1 MAITGGAALVAGVAG
16 TVGGISTTAIM
27 VAGLAIT
34 AVGIITKNPL
44 LMKIGGGMSL
54 GSGVAG
60 AANGAGAAAEGAA
73 ASAAPDATS
82 AAITAP
88 SVAETAGAGSQ
99 AAGDV
104 AASNLGD
111 VGVSAVT
118 GSGAPMGFDTAA
130 SLSNAAPAV
139 TDATGGLAA
148 TPVDSSLAQAANPNA
163 GNSINANLA
172 ATDTSPAAQS
182 AATPN
187 MNPANVN
194 PANTNAAN
202 VNAPNT
208 NQANLAAN
216 SPVAPGSQAP
226 VGVPGQSGASDVAAA
241 NTGVT
246 GSGAPMG
253 YNTPS
258 NLSAGMLNGSA
269 EMTPPSNYMGGVLDA
284 IGKWWTGAG
293 DKTQSAVIQGGLGV
307 VSGVG
312 KGALDM
318 ISAQQQT
325 ALKQQLQTFQMNNMS
340 GASSVPKVGVT
351 PSNGANPYA
360 NANTP
365 TPAFAGT
372 TPRAGL
378 INTAQVQ

>member
-1 MAITGGAALVAGVAG
+1 MAITGGAALIGGIA
-16 TVGGISTTAIM
+16 TVGGVSSTAII

-34 AVGIITKNPL
+34 AVGFITKNAVL
-44 LMKIGGGMSL
+44 SKIGGGLSL
-54 GSGVAG
+54 GAGVGSLAG
-60 AANGAGAAAEGAA
+60 GASAAG
-73 ASAAPDATS
+73 AAPDATS
-82 AAITAP
+82 AAIDAP
-88 SVAETAGAGSQ
+88 SVVAPGTQ
-99 AAGDV
+99 AVGDV
-104 AASNLGD
+104 AASNVGD
-111 VGVSAVT
+111 AGVSAVT
-118 GSGAPMGFDTAA
+118 GSAGTGAPMGFDTAS
-130 SLSNAAPAV
+130 SLSNAAPSVQAA
-139 TDATGGLAA
+139 TDTTGLAA
-148 TPVDSSLAQAANPNA
+148 TPVDPSLAQATNPNA
-163 GNSINANLA
+163 GNSINASLA

-187 MNPANVN
+187 MNPANAN
-194 PANTNAAN
+194 PANMNPAN

-208 NQANLAAN
+208 NQANMAAG

-226 VGVPGQSGASDVAAA
+226 VGTPGQTGASDVAAA

-253 YNTPS
+253 YNTS
-258 NLSAGMLNGSA
+258 SGLSAGMLNGSA
-269 EMTPPSNYMGGVLDA
+269 EMTPPSNYAGSLLDA

-318 ISAQQQT
+318 INAQQQT